1 MITLSHINHRYE
13 DEEGELVVYDD
24 FSCEIEDNEFIILTG
39 SSGSGKTTLLK
50 MLLKEIEPTS
60 GDIIVD
66 GTNLKDIPRRRIPFY
81 RREIGVLFQD
91 FKLIPD
97 VSVYDNLHAA
107 ILATG
112 GSTRD
117 AENKIT
123 HVLTMLGIDHL
134 HKRFPREMSG
144 GEQQKVCLAR
154 AVINHP
160 KLLLVDEPT
169 GNLDPVSTAEIMRLL
184 DIIYAQKITII
195 MATHDLSAADA
206 ANRRRIDLNELNIV
220 SVPDSDSGSDADTKK
235 E

>member
-1 MITLSHINHRYE
+1 MITFSHINHSYE
-13 DEEGELVVYDD
+13 DEDGALVVYDD
-24 FSCEIEDNEFIILTG
+24 FSAEIADDEFIVLTG
-39 SSGSGKTTLLK
+39 ASGSGKTTLLK

-60 GDIIVD
+60 GDICVD
-66 GTNLKDIPRRRIPFY
+66 GVNLRSIPRRKVPYY
-81 RREIGVLFQD
+81 RRDIGVLFQD
-91 FKLIPD
+91 FRLIPD
-97 VSVYDNLHAA
+97 VNVYDNLAAA

-112 GSTRD
+112 GSSRD
-117 AENKIT
+117 AEAKIT

-134 HKRFPREMSG
+134 HKRYPREMSG

-169 GNLDPVSTAEIMRLL
+169 GNLDPVSTSEIMRLL
-184 DIIYAQKITII
+184 DIIHAQKITII

-206 ANRRRIDLNELNIV
+206 GNRRRIDLDQLTGGSE
-220 SVPDSDSGSDADTKK
+220 SDIKK